1 MKQTSTVTDVE
12 VHKETLWKSIDSTS
26 PPPHVGNGR
35 SASQRLFHI
44 KFFVQAWRCPFPP
57 WKLPQGP
64 MPQYFSMV
72 ASLNP
77 MSRSHGVEVLMS
89 LGRPD
94 FHFILF
100 TSWKLTLTLKH
111 PPLFNLT
118 SIQNKPLHFWFN
130 FIESSDT
137 YTYTAF
143 FHVHRFHLYLN
154 TFEPHRKPTLLETL
168 TTSHNGQRD

>member
-1 MKQTSTVTDVE
+1 VKQTSTVTDVE

-26 PPPHVGNGR
+26 PPLHVGNGR

-64 MPQYFSMV
+64 MPQYFSVV

-94 FHFILF
+94 VHFILF
-100 TSWKLTLTLKH
+100 SCKLTLTLKH
-111 PPLFNLT
+111 SPLFKLT
-118 SIQNKPLHFWFN
+118 SIQKQTSALLVYLYSKQRHLHLHLHC
-130 FIESSDT
+130 
-137 YTYTAF
+137 F
-143 FHVHRFHLYLN
+143 FHFHRFHICLH
-154 TFEPHRKPTLLETL
+154 TFEPHRKPT
-168 TTSHNGQRD
+168 